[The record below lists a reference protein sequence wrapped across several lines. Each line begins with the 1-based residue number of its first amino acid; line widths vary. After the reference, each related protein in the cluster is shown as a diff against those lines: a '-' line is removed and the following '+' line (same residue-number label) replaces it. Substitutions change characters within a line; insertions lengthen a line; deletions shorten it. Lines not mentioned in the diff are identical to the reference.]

1 MIFCFSKVG
10 KKNETYGALLVPD
23 TGRTG
28 LCAGFCG
35 CEPPD
40 SRAQLWAFLVAEV
53 VLGLFRGARL
63 GNPNTY
69 SRVFPGPRVIRQ
81 GLWVGQMLP
90 TLARVFSALLVASMP
105 GILSKHMPL
114 LFYLSPQL

>member
-1 MIFCFSKVG
+1 M
-10 KKNETYGALLVPD
+10 
-23 TGRTG
+23 
-28 LCAGFCG
+28 CAGFCG

-53 VLGLFRGARL
+53 VLGLFQGARL

-81 GLWVGQMLP
+81 GLWVGHMLP

-105 GILSKHMPL
+105 GILSKHVAPAVL
-114 LFYLSPQL
+114 PVPPALKSECLGLAY